1 MELGVLAGEAYANA
15 LTGAGVTGGS
25 RHGRPSKGR
34 PA

>member
-15 LTGAGVTGGS
+15 LTGAGVTAVRGTAVF
-25 RHGRPSKGR
+25 KAR